1 MAETK
6 TVTELNKEIARLK
19 KLLANGGF
27 EKELPQIPEAV
38 KQNEAYMQQPVN
50 IKLFKDSGRY
60 KEDVYVAVN
69 DKCYLIRRGETVTVP
84 RCVEQALKN
93 SLAQDEYVAALV
105 DSLVQDY
112 ACNSQ
117 N

>member
-1 MAETK
+1 MAEVK
-6 TVTELNKEIARLK
+6 TVAELNKEIARLK
-19 KLLANGGF
+19 KLLETGGVKS
-27 EKELPQIPEAV
+27 EVPKTAEAV
-38 KQNEAYMQQPVN
+38 KQNEEYMQQPVK

-93 SLAQDEYVAALV
+93 SLAQDEYAAALV
-105 DSLVQDY
+105 DGLVQDY
-112 ACNSQ
+112 ACSTQ